1 MIMKKLLIFTL
12 TILLIGS
19 QIKSQQGFQT
29 KAERSDFTS
38 TSNYNDVMNFID
50 QLKKSSKYIRTESI
64 AQSAEGRSVPLL
76 VIGNPLPKSPSHLTG
91 DDRIVIYI
99 QTNIHAG
106 EVEGKEA
113 TLMFARDLLS
123 EKNPELLKH
132 VVFLICPLFNP
143 DGNEKISPLNRTNQ
157 NGPVNG
163 VGVRHNG
170 QMLDLNRDA
179 MKAESPEVQGVIK
192 NVFNAWDPS
201 IFMDC
206 HTTDGSFHVEPVTFA
221 WMVNPNGSSSLIEY
235 MRLKMMP
242 EISST
247 LLKKFKTEN
256 CYYGEFFDLMN
267 PGKGWLYDAAEPR
280 YMTNYYGLRN
290 RLSVLNENY
299 VHADFKSRVEGC
311 YYLIKSLSDYAFS
324 HYSEIKKLLKVTDNE
339 TIQRGMNP
347 VVTDSFA
354 IEYKVRPLA
363 EKVTIKTYE
372 AEPSSDPGIWPPFKR
387 TDKQVNVTVPYYID
401 YYPVRSVRF
410 PFAWILTIND
420 KEVLDLLRLH
430 GIKIERVIEPLKC
443 DAERFEITGL
453 KAATN
458 LNQGHYLNSISG
470 RYINETIDFP
480 AGTII
485 IKASQPLANLAA
497 YLLEPQ
503 SNDGL
508 LTWNYL
514 DRYLVPQWG
523 YGFNQYPVYRIV
535 NPVELKTQP
544 VL

>member
-1 MIMKKLLIFTL
+1 MKKILIFAIN
-12 TILLIGS
+12 ILLIGLQVRS
-19 QIKSQQGFQT
+19 QSVFQT
-29 KAERSDFTS
+29 TAEKSGFKS
-38 TSNYNDVMNFID
+38 TSVYNDVMTCID
-50 QLKKSSKYIRTESI
+50 KLKKSSKFIRVESI
-64 AQSAEGRSVPLL
+64 AQSAEGRAVPLL
-76 VIGNPLPKSPSHLTG
+76 IIGNPLPKSPDRMID

-99 QTNIHAG
+99 QANIHAG

-113 TLMFARDLLS
+113 TLMFARDMLS

-163 VGVRHNG
+163 VGVRYNG

-192 NVFNAWDPS
+192 KVFNGWDPS
-201 IFMDC
+201 VFMDC
-206 HTTDGSFHVEPVTFA
+206 HTTDGSFHVEPVTFV
-221 WMVNPNGSSSLIEY
+221 WMVNPNGSNPLIQY

-242 EISST
+242 EMSLT
-247 LLKKFKTEN
+247 LLNKYKTEN
-256 CYYGEFFDLMN
+256 CYYGEFFDLLN
-267 PGKGWLYDAAEPR
+267 PEKGWLYDTAEPR

-290 RLSVLNENY
+290 RLSILDENY

-311 YYLIKSLSDYAFS
+311 YSLIKSLADYAYA
-324 HYSEIKKLLKVTDNE
+324 HHTEIKKMVKAADLE
-339 TIQRGMNP
+339 TIQRGLNP
-347 VVTDSFA
+347 TVKDSFA

-372 AEPSSDPGIWPPFKR
+372 AESSSEPNIWPPFKK
-387 TDKQVNVTVPYYID
+387 TDRQVTVNVPYYID
-401 YYPVRSVRF
+401 YYPVKSVRF
-410 PFAWILTIND
+410 PFAWFITIND
-420 KEVLDLLRLH
+420 KEVQDLLKLH
-430 GIKIERVIEPLKC
+430 GIKIEKITEPVRC
-443 DAERFEITGL
+443 NAERFEINNL
-453 KAATN
+453 QAAQN
-458 LNQGHYLNSISG
+458 LNQGHYLNTIKG
-470 RYINETIDFP
+470 RYINEATDFP
-480 AGTII
+480 AGTIVVR
-485 IKASQPLANLAA
+485 ASQPLANLAA

-523 YGFNQYPVYRIV
+523 AGYNPFPVYKVIDKT
-535 NPVELKTQP
+535 ELKTQS
-544 VL
+544 VF